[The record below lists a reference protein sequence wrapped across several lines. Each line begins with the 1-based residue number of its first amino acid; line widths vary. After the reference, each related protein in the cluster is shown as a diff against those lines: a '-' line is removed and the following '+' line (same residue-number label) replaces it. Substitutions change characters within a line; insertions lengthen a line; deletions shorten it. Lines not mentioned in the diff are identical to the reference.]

1 MLALVQMREHQNEK
15 IKMTKQNN
23 KRSISVYAHWF
34 GMEKPLL
41 MGTLHSD
48 RLKGKEVFSF
58 EYIDHWLQSGPAQ
71 LLDPSLQLYSGL
83 HYLNEEQDNFGIFLD
98 SSPDRWGRILMRRRE
113 AAIARADERDERKL
127 FETDY
132 LLGVYDGH
140 RMGALRF
147 KLEEDGP
154 FLNDNKNMA
163 SPPWGSLR
171 ELEQISLR
179 LEDDD
184 VIDDPEYLKWLSM
197 LIAPGASLGGARP
210 KASIVD
216 NDGDLWIAKFPSRND
231 QGDIGGW
238 EIVTYELAIL
248 AGINMAESKAQKFSS
263 DYYTFLTK
271 RFDRGSD
278 EQRIHFASAMTMLG
292 YIDGQD
298 HADGASYLELVDF
311 IQNNGAHVDIDLEE
325 LWRRI
330 VFSICVTN
338 TDDHLRN
345 HGFLLTNEGWVLS
358 PAYDINPV
366 ETGTGLKLNISD
378 EDNSLDLN
386 LAMEVCEYFRLSE
399 KRATEIVDEV
409 LNAISSWKEVAT
421 KYGISRVE
429 QELKAIAFKTTKIRS

>member
-1 MLALVQMREHQNEK
+1 MA
-15 IKMTKQNN
+15 KQNN
-23 KRSISVYAHWF
+23 KRSISVYAHWV
-34 GMEKPLL
+34 GMENPAL
-41 MGTLHSD
+41 MGTLYSD
-48 RLKGKEVFSF
+48 RLKGKELFSF
-58 EYIDHWLQSGPAQ
+58 EYNDEWLQNGPAQ

-83 HYLNEEQDNFGIFLD
+83 HYLNEDQSNFGIFLD

-113 AAIARADERDERKL
+113 AALARTDDRAEKKL

-132 LLGVYDGH
+132 LLGDYDGH

-163 SPPWGSLR
+163 SPPWASLK

-179 LEDDD
+179 LEEED

-263 DYYTFLTK
+263 NYYTFLTK
-271 RFDRGSD
+271 RFDRGKD
-278 EQRIHFASAMTMLG
+278 GQRIHFASAMTMLG
-292 YIDGQD
+292 YSDGQD

-311 IQNNGAHVDIDLEE
+311 IQNNCANVDQNLEQ

-345 HGFLLTNEGWVLS
+345 HGFLLTNDGSILS

-386 LAMEVCEYFRLSE
+386 LAMEVSEFFRLPE
-399 KRATEIVDEV
+399 KRATEIIEEV
-409 LNAISSWKEVAT
+409 LNAVTGWRKLAI
-421 KYGISRVE
+421 KYGLSRVE
-429 QELKAIAFKTTKIRS
+429 QELKSMAFRTTKD

>member
-1 MLALVQMREHQNEK
+1 MA
-15 IKMTKQNN
+15 KQNN
-23 KRSISVYAHWF
+23 KRSIYVYAHWL
-34 GMEKPLL
+34 GMGNPLL
-41 MGTLHSD
+41 MGILHSD
-48 RLKGKEVFSF
+48 RLKGEEIFSF
-58 EYIDHWLQSGPAQ
+58 EYDDDWLQNGPAQ

-83 HYLNEEQDNFGIFLD
+83 HYLNEKQDNFGIFLD

-113 AAIARADERDERKL
+113 AALARTDEREEQKL

-154 FLNDNKNMA
+154 FLNDNKNTA
-163 SPPWGSLR
+163 SPPWTSLR

-184 VIDDPEYLKWLSM
+184 VTEDPEYLKWLSM
-197 LIAPGASLGGARP
+197 LVAPGASLGGARP
-210 KASIVD
+210 KASIID
-216 NDGDLWIAKFPSRND
+216 NDGCLWIAKFPSRSD
-231 QGDIGGW
+231 KGDIGGW
-238 EIVTYELAIL
+238 EIVTYELAII

-271 RFDRGSD
+271 RFDRSNEG
-278 EQRIHFASAMTMLG
+278 QRVHFASAMTMLG
-292 YIDGQD
+292 YRDGQD
-298 HADGASYLELVDF
+298 HADGASYLELVEF
-311 IQNNGAHVDIDLEE
+311 IQSNGANVDQDLEQ

-330 VFSICVTN
+330 IFSICVTN

-345 HGFLLTNEGWVLS
+345 HGFLLTNDGWVLS
-358 PAYDINPV
+358 PAYDINPI

-386 LAMEVCEYFRLSE
+386 LAMEVSEFFRLTE
-399 KRATEIVDEV
+399 KRANEIMEEV
-409 LNAISSWKEVAT
+409 LTAVGNWKEVAI

-429 QELKAIAFKTTKIRS
+429 QELKALAFKTTRS

>member
-1 MLALVQMREHQNEK
+1 LA
-15 IKMTKQNN
+15 KQDN
-23 KRSISVYAHWF
+23 KRYIIVYAHWS
-34 GMEKPLL
+34 GMENPSL

-58 EYIDHWLQSGPAQ
+58 RYLDEWLQNGPAQ

-83 HYLNEEQDNFGIFLD
+83 HYLNDDQDNFGIFLD

-113 AAIARADERDERKL
+113 AALARIEEREEKKL

-154 FLNDNKNMA
+154 FLNDIKNMA
-163 SPPWGSLR
+163 SPPWTSLR

-210 KASIVD
+210 KVSIVD
-216 NDGDLWIAKFPSRND
+216 NDGNLWIAKFPSRND

-238 EIVTYELAIL
+238 EIVTYELAVL
-248 AGINMAESKAQKFSS
+248 AGITMAESKAQKFSS

-271 RFDRGSD
+271 RFDRGND
-278 EQRIHFASAMTMLG
+278 GQRIHFASAMTMLG
-292 YIDGQD
+292 YVDGQD
-298 HADGASYLELVDF
+298 YKDGASYLDLVDF
-311 IQNNGAHVDIDLEE
+311 IQNNGANVEKDLEQ

-345 HGFLLTNEGWVLS
+345 HGFLLTNDGWVLS

-366 ETGTGLKLNISD
+366 ENGTGLKLNISD
-378 EDNSLDLN
+378 TDNSLDLN
-386 LAMEVCEYFRLSE
+386 LALEVSEFFRLSE
-399 KRATEIVDEV
+399 KRATEIIEEV
-409 LNAISSWKEVAT
+409 LNVVSGWKEIA
-421 KYGISRVE
+421 KKHGISRAE
-429 QELKAIAFKTTKIRS
+429 QELKALAFKTKKT

>member
-1 MLALVQMREHQNEK
+1 MLVLVQMREHQNEK
-15 IKMTKQNN
+15 IKMANQNN
-23 KRSISVYAHWF
+23 KRYIHVYAHWS
-34 GMEKPLL
+34 GMENPLH
-41 MGTLHSD
+41 MGILHSD

-58 EYIDHWLQSGPAQ
+58 EYKDEWLKNGPAQ
-71 LLDPSLQLYSGL
+71 LLDPRLQLYSGL
-83 HYLNEEQDNFGIFLD
+83 HYLNEEHDNFGIFLD

-113 AAIARADERDERKL
+113 AAIARNENRAENKL

-147 KLEEDGP
+147 KIEEDGP
-154 FLNDNKNMA
+154 FLNDNKHMA
-163 SPPWGSLR
+163 SPPWTSLR

-216 NDGDLWIAKFPSRND
+216 NNGSLWIAKFPSRND

-238 EIVTYELAIL
+238 EIVTYELAVL
-248 AGINMAESKAQKFSS
+248 AGITMAESKAQKFSS

-271 RFDRGSD
+271 RFDRGND
-278 EQRIHFASAMTMLG
+278 GQRIHFASAMTILG
-292 YIDGQD
+292 YTDGQD
-298 HADGASYLELVDF
+298 HVDGASYLELVDF
-311 IQNNGAHVDIDLEE
+311 IQNNGANVEQDLEQ

-330 VFSICVTN
+330 VFSICITN

-345 HGFLLTNEGWVLS
+345 HGFLLKNDGWVLS
-358 PAYDINPV
+358 PAYDINPI
-366 ETGTGLKLNISD
+366 ENGAGLKLNISD
-378 EDNSLDLN
+378 TDNSLDLN
-386 LAMEVCEYFRLSE
+386 LALEVSEYFRLSD
-399 KRATEIVDEV
+399 KRASEIIDEI
-409 LNAISSWKEVAT
+409 LNVVAGWKEVAK
-421 KYGISRVE
+421 KYGISRAE
-429 QELKAIAFKTTKIRS
+429 QELKAIAFKTTKL

>member
-1 MLALVQMREHQNEK
+1 MREHPNEK
-15 IKMTKQNN
+15 TRMAKQNN
-23 KRSISVYAHWF
+23 SRNISVYAHWS
-34 GMEKPLL
+34 GMEDPLL
-41 MGTLHSD
+41 MGVLHSD

-58 EYIDHWLQSGPAQ
+58 EYIDEWLKNGPAQ
-71 LLDPSLQLYSGL
+71 LLDPSLQLYTGL
-83 HYLNEEQDNFGIFLD
+83 HYLNDVQDNFGIFLD

-113 AAIARADERDERKL
+113 AALARNENREEKKL

-147 KLEEDGP
+147 KLEDDGP

-163 SPPWGSLR
+163 SPPWTSLR

-197 LIAPGASLGGARP
+197 LITPGASLGGARP

-216 NDGDLWIAKFPSRND
+216 NDGNLWIAKFPSRND

-271 RFDRGSD
+271 RFDRGNNG
-278 EQRIHFASAMTMLG
+278 QRIHFASAMTILG

-298 HADGASYLELVDF
+298 HSDGASYLELVDF
-311 IQNNGAHVDIDLEE
+311 IQKNGANVDQDLEQ

-345 HGFLLTNEGWVLS
+345 HGFLLTNDGWVLS

-366 ETGTGLKLNISD
+366 ENGSGLKLNISD

-386 LAMEVCEYFRLSE
+386 LAMEVSEFFRLSE
-399 KRATEIVDEV
+399 KRATEIIDEV
-409 LNAISSWKEVAT
+409 LNAVAKWREVAI
-421 KYGISRVE
+421 KYKISRVE
-429 QELKAIAFKTTKIRS
+429 QELKALAFKIKKNK

>member
-1 MLALVQMREHQNEK
+1 MLVLVQMREHQNEK
-15 IKMTKQNN
+15 TTMAKQNN
-23 KRSISVYAHWF
+23 SRNISVYAHWL
-34 GMEKPLL
+34 GMEDPLL
-41 MGTLHSD
+41 MGILHSD

-58 EYIDHWLQSGPAQ
+58 KYIDEWLKNGPAQ

-83 HYLNEEQDNFGIFLD
+83 HYLNEVQDNFGIFLD

-113 AAIARADERDERKL
+113 AALARNEDREEKKL

-147 KLEEDGP
+147 KLEEEGS

-163 SPPWGSLR
+163 SPPWTSLR

-248 AGINMAESKAQKFSS
+248 AGITMAESKAQKFSS

-271 RFDRGSD
+271 RFDRSNNG
-278 EQRIHFASAMTMLG
+278 QRLHFASAMTMLG

-298 HADGASYLELVDF
+298 HVDGASYLELVDF
-311 IQNNGAHVDIDLEE
+311 IQKNGANVDQDLEQ

-345 HGFLLTNEGWVLS
+345 HGFLLTNDGWVLS

-366 ETGTGLKLNISD
+366 ENGAGLKLNISD

-386 LAMEVCEYFRLSE
+386 LAMEVSEFFRLSE
-399 KRATEIVDEV
+399 KRATEIIDEV
-409 LNAISSWKEVAT
+409 VNAVANWRVVAI
-421 KYGISRVE
+421 KYKISRVE
-429 QELKAIAFKTTKIRS
+429 QELKAIAFKIKKI

>member
-1 MLALVQMREHQNEK
+1 MA
-15 IKMTKQNN
+15 KQNN
-23 KRSISVYAHWF
+23 SRNISVYAHWS
-34 GMEKPLL
+34 GMEDPLL
-41 MGTLHSD
+41 MGVLHSD

-58 EYIDHWLQSGPAQ
+58 EYIDEWLKNGPAQ
-71 LLDPSLQLYSGL
+71 LLDPSLQLYTGL
-83 HYLNEEQDNFGIFLD
+83 HYLNDVQDNFGIFLD

-113 AAIARADERDERKL
+113 AALARNENREEKKL

-147 KLEEDGP
+147 KLEDDGP

-163 SPPWGSLR
+163 SPPWTSLR

-216 NDGDLWIAKFPSRND
+216 NDGNLWIAKFPSRND

-271 RFDRGSD
+271 RFDRGNNG
-278 EQRIHFASAMTMLG
+278 QRIHFASAMTILG

-311 IQNNGAHVDIDLEE
+311 IQKNGANVDQDLEQ

-345 HGFLLTNEGWVLS
+345 HGFLLTNDGWVLS

-366 ETGTGLKLNISD
+366 ENGSGLKLNISD

-386 LAMEVCEYFRLSE
+386 LAMEVSEFFRLSE
-399 KRATEIVDEV
+399 KRATEIIDEV
-409 LNAISSWKEVAT
+409 LNAVANWREVAI
-421 KYGISRVE
+421 KYKISRVE
-429 QELKAIAFKTTKIRS
+429 QELKALAFKIK